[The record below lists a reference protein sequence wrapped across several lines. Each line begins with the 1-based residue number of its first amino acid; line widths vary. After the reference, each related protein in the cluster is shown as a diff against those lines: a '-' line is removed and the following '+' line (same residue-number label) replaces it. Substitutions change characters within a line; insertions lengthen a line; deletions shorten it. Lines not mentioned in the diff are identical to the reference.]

1 MDPYERTKL
10 GDALNEKKFKKG
22 DFIISEGEVGKSFYF
37 ISEGTAIATKKLDGN
52 TEATKVK
59 DYAKGQYF
67 GERALLTNENRAAN
81 IVATSEEV
89 IVLEL
94 ERDTFT
100 RLLGSLQDILSR
112 NMSDYTKFAGN
123 QWEIQILHSEK
134 IFRI

>member
-10 GDALNEKKFKKG
+10 GDALNEKTFKKG
-22 DFIISEGEVGKSFYF
+22 DFIITEGEVGRSFF
-37 ISEGTAIATKKLDGN
+37 FMSEGTAIATKKLDGD

-81 IVATSEEV
+81 IVATSDEV

-94 ERDTFT
+94 ERETFT
-100 RLLGSLQDILSR
+100 RLLGSL
-112 NMSDYTKFAGN
+112 
-123 QWEIQILHSEK
+123 
-134 IFRI
+134 